1 MSSQL
6 WPHGMFQTNH
16 LNGVTVKKITL
27 LLLLIG
33 CAIVTGYAYIIE
45 GKEKEKE
52 VMIYPEK
59 ISISLKQR
67 GIDWKNKYGDV
78 VHVNVQPA
86 GVNFYKIQPLRTKQS
101 IIIRLEHD
109 SQSLEIPRVL
119 SVTGTEDMEKKEGI
133 DSIQLSAGLSSQPLI
148 EHDAARLYV
157 WNLVKSIRAAGWK
170 KYIEETDPRLNGKA
184 AYEYAVQQHG
194 ALDPD
199 YELSLKEWMAM
210 PARTRW
216 SFYANDAF
224 LSLEFDRD
232 MQRMDPAKPGAYLLN
247 VSMSSAEQQFSS
259 NFEFE
264 ERDHWRN
271 LWDAAA
277 RKWKQERNRKEAKL
291 HAQGVAIDI
300 NYQDPPLP
308 AKPVGKSLGR

>member
-1 MSSQL
+1 
-6 WPHGMFQTNH
+6 
-16 LNGVTVKKITL
+16 VKKIIL
-27 LLLLIG
+27 LAVLIG
-33 CAIVTGYAYIIE
+33 CAVVAAYAYFIE

-52 VMIYPEK
+52 IMTYPEK
-59 ISISLKQR
+59 ISIALKQS
-67 GIDWKNKYGDV
+67 GEGWKNEYGDI

-101 IIIRLEHD
+101 ITVRLEHGGL
-109 SQSLEIPRVL
+109 SLEIPRVL
-119 SVTGTEDMEKKEGI
+119 SVTGTQDMEKKEGI
-133 DSIQLSAGLSSQPLI
+133 DSIQLSAGLSSQPLM
-148 EHDAARLYV
+148 EHDAARRYV
-157 WNLVKSIRAAGWK
+157 WSLVKSIRAAGWQ

-184 AYEYAVQQHG
+184 AYEYAVQEHG

-199 YELSLKEWMAM
+199 YELSLTEWMAM

-216 SFYANDAF
+216 SFYAKDAF

-247 VSMSSAEQQFSS
+247 VSISSAEQQFSS

-264 ERDHWRN
+264 ERDHWRS

-277 RKWKQERNRKEAKL
+277 RKWKQERNIKEAKL
-291 HAQGVAIDI
+291 RAQGVAIDI
-300 NYQDPPLP
+300 DYQDPPLP
-308 AKPVGKSLGR
+308 AEPAGK